1 MGKIHIEIESE
12 YEKGDIVVFYHH
24 DSLRVGLV
32 EGYYLDYG
40 CVWYNIRISPK
51 FVFTYS
57 NGGDVA
63 EWDIKMKL
71 EDNIEGIRKII
82 TGKEV

>member
-1 MGKIHIEIESE
+1 MSKIHIEVESE
-12 YEKGDIVVFYHH
+12 YDKGDIVVFYHH
-24 DSLRVGLV
+24 DALRVGLI
-32 EGYYLDYG
+32 EGYYLEDW
-40 CVWYNIRISPK
+40 CIWYNIRTSPT

-71 EDNIEGIRKII
+71 EDNIEEFRKII
-82 TGKEV
+82 TGS